1 MTAHAIWVID
11 FKNNKK
17 EHWQIEPKFILAQ
30 KDLTSCLGE
39 WTSANFLP

>member
-17 EHWQIEPKFILAQ
+17 EHQQKEPKFILAQ
-30 KDLTSCLGE
+30 EHLTL
-39 WTSANFLP
+39 A